1 MDAGHGYATSE
12 TKRFEKRMTFCFS
25 FLFVFGFFSSNYIR
39 LWIQALNSW
48 SALTLHN
55 IIFWGISLL

>member
-25 FLFVFGFFSSNYIR
+25 FLSVFGFFSSNYKR
-39 LWIQALNSW
+39 L
-48 SALTLHN
+48 
-55 IIFWGISLL
+55 